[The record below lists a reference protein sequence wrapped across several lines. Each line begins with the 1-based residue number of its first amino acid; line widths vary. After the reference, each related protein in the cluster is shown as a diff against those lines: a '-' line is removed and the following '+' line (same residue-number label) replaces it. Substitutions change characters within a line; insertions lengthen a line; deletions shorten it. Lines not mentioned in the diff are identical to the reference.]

1 MTNRDVDIFAR
12 EVDMVHSRRDSEV
25 NPRVSLHK
33 PRKPMHKPFC
43 GKIGRGADRKDA
55 RGLSLHQALGSDG
68 EAIKRVPHDREI
80 LATRFRYDQALAFAI
95 EQLDPSSASILRLLV
110 LDVFSDHGFVVPDS
124 GYEKPRAQ
132 KLWPIQL
139 RTCSPMLTGL
149 VGGVMNQ
156 YNAVVTEVQKEAWR
170 AQELAVEHLDR
181 IRSNL
186 GHSLLRPPG
195 YTPGYGLGGCAPPPP
210 LGVDWPTT
218 LSWSIRPRAASRLIS
233 A

>member
-1 MTNRDVDIFAR
+1 MSTS
-12 EVDMVHSRRDSEV
+12 SRAKSTWCIVAEILRSI
-25 NPRVSLHK
+25 PRVSLHK

-156 YNAVVTEVQKEAWR
+156 YNAVRGAEGGLAR
-170 AQELAVEHLDR
+170 A
-181 IRSNL
+181 
-186 GHSLLRPPG
+186 
-195 YTPGYGLGGCAPPPP
+195 
-210 LGVDWPTT
+210 
-218 LSWSIRPRAASRLIS
+218 RACR
-233 A
+233 